1 MTATLANEAGT
12 AQFPLVRHAAEM
24 GWAVV
29 SDVEALGRRGGEA
42 GLFFQKD
49 LEEALTRL
57 NPGLITSDNVQTV
70 IQRMESVPSTI
81 EGNRE
86 ILEWLRGNRTIYDE
100 RERRHRNV
108 TLIDFADLHR
118 NTFHVTYE
126 WTYKPLNEKA
136 NRADIVF
143 LINGIPVAIVEN
155 KNPKGRDAM
164 EKAVAQLRRYEL
176 QTPGMLTTPQVFNVT
191 HLIEYFYGVTWNY
204 GRKFIFR
211 WKEPHSEWMR
221 NRPHG
226 APRLPPPVVRG
237 RAGEGVLSPDAPPTG
252 RARSRS
258 SGKRTRRGISI
269 SIRSPSRSRTRR
281 PSSCGTRWRA
291 AISNCHRTFWRRS
304 FSA

>member
-136 NRADIVF
+136 N
-143 LINGIPVAIVEN
+143 
-155 KNPKGRDAM
+155 
-164 EKAVAQLRRYEL
+164 
-176 QTPGMLTTPQVFNVT
+176 
-191 HLIEYFYGVTWNY
+191 
-204 GRKFIFR
+204 
-211 WKEPHSEWMR
+211 
-221 NRPHG
+221 
-226 APRLPPPVVRG
+226 
-237 RAGEGVLSPDAPPTG
+237 
-252 RARSRS
+252 
-258 SGKRTRRGISI
+258 
-269 SIRSPSRSRTRR
+269 
-281 PSSCGTRWRA
+281 
-291 AISNCHRTFWRRS
+291 
-304 FSA
+304 